1 MIRMTLRTRPLA
13 AMLAALFLAACGGD
27 GVESVNETPPSHSA
41 GYTQIVAFG
50 DSLTDAGTFNPT
62 TADADPSNDSASGL
76 MFTTK
81 PGGTWAGYIAANL
94 GLPLT
99 PNQQVNFGIVGAGG
113 KVTELGGTDYAEG
126 GARLEVDAANGGV
139 ATQTIPGV
147 GTVPVQG
154 ATSRSIKTQIDDYLA
169 EHGGAFNDGQLVL
182 IQAGANDFFNFF
194 STTPPAN
201 LQAAAPAFLQAT
213 VTSVVTQIGRLK
225 AAGATHIIY
234 ANLPELGYTPQFLA
248 LGPTTAGLATQLSAS
263 YNAAVAQQLAAMDVM
278 VFDTA
283 KLIRDVVASPATYGF
298 ANVTTPACNSYTTP
312 GNPATLSALI
322 CSPNTLVAPKAD
334 LTYLFADG
342 IHPTAR
348 AHAIWADQVT
358 ASLLATEVASV
369 H

>member
-1 MIRMTLRTRPLA
+1 MIRMPLRTRPLA
-13 AMLAALFLAACGGD
+13 AALTALFLAACGGD

-62 TADADPSNDSASGL
+62 TADADPSNDSATGL

-94 GLPLT
+94 GLSLT
-99 PNQQVNFGIVGAGG
+99 PNQQVNFGIVGNGG
-113 KVTELGGTDYAEG
+113 KVIELGGTDYAEG

-139 ATQTIPGV
+139 TTQTIPGI

-169 EHGGAFNDGQLVL
+169 EHGSAFNDGQLVL
-182 IQAGANDFFNFF
+182 IQGGANDFFNFF

-201 LQAAAPAFLQAT
+201 LQTAAPAFIQAT
-213 VTSVVTQIGRLK
+213 VTSLVTQIGRLK
-225 AAGATHIIY
+225 AAGASHIIY

-248 LGPTTAGLATQLSAS
+248 LGPTVAGQATALSQS
-263 YNAAVAQQLAAMDVM
+263 YNNAVAQQLGAMGVT

-283 KLIRDVVASPATYGF
+283 KLIRDVVAAPANYGF
-298 ANVTTPACNSYTTP
+298 TNVQTPACNSYTTP

-322 CSPNTLVAPKAD
+322 CSPSTLVAPKAD

-358 ASLLATEVASV
+358 ATLLADQVAA